1 MDNAGSDRPQRR
13 TALVGRELGRYDIQI
28 AALSETRFADVG
40 EIKEVGAGY
49 TFFWSGRKS
58 EERREAGVGFAIKT
72 ELVGKLS
79 GLPKGIN
86 DRLMTLRLPL
96 SGNKHATIV
105 SAYAPTMTNPDE
117 VKDKFYDDLDNVIS
131 ATPRTDKL
139 ILLGDFNARVGTDH
153 QTWEGVI
160 GPEGVGK
167 DMKKFHDALKTI
179 YGPKSSGA
187 TTLLSADGNTLLTD
201 KEAILERWAEH
212 FNSVLNR
219 PSSINEDAIDRLPQ
233 IECNVLLDEFP
244 TVTETRKAVQ
254 QLSSGKAPGADAIP
268 AEVYKAGGL
277 PMAEKLTELFHCMW
291 RKEAIPQEFKDASI
305 IHLYKRKG
313 NPQVCDNH
321 RGISLLSIAG
331 KILAKILLNRLNV
344 HLDQT
349 GLIPE
354 SQCGFRKDRGTI
366 DMIFTARQLQ
376 EKCQEQN
383 VDLYMTFVDLTK
395 AFDTVSRDGLW
406 KIMAKFGCPPRF
418 IAMVRQFHDGM
429 QARVQN
435 DGEFSEPFEV
445 TNGVKQGCVL
455 APTLFS
461 MMFSAMLMDA
471 FKDSDTGFPIR
482 YRFDGNIFNL
492 RRLQANT
499 KVQTDVL
506 DELLYA
512 DDMDKNASTEAKM
525 QRAMDQVSQS
535 CDNYDLTISTKKTEV
550 VHQPAPGKP
559 YNEPTIT
566 VNGQKLKVVD
576 KFTYLGSTLSRA
588 VHIDDEIT
596 ARIAKASVA
605 SDDSVQM
612 SGSEMESSLTPS

>member
-1 MDNAGSDRPQRR
+1 M
-13 TALVGRELGRYDIQI
+13 
-28 AALSETRFADVG
+28 
-40 EIKEVGAGY
+40 
-49 TFFWSGRKS
+49 
-58 EERREAGVGFAIKT
+58 
-72 ELVGKLS
+72 
-79 GLPKGIN
+79 
-86 DRLMTLRLPL
+86 
-96 SGNKHATIV
+96 
-105 SAYAPTMTNPDE
+105 
-117 VKDKFYDDLDNVIS
+117 
-131 ATPRTDKL
+131 
-139 ILLGDFNARVGTDH
+139 
-153 QTWEGVI
+153 
-160 GPEGVGK
+160 
-167 DMKKFHDALKTI
+167 
-179 YGPKSSGA
+179 
-187 TTLLSADGNTLLTD
+187 
-201 KEAILERWAEH
+201 
-212 FNSVLNR
+212 
-219 PSSINEDAIDRLPQ
+219 
-233 IECNVLLDEFP
+233 
-244 TVTETRKAVQ
+244 ETRKAVQ

-344 HLDQT
+344 HLDQK

-418 IAMVRQFHDGM
+418 
-429 QARVQN
+429 
-435 DGEFSEPFEV
+435 
-445 TNGVKQGCVL
+445 
-455 APTLFS
+455 
-461 MMFSAMLMDA
+461 
-471 FKDSDTGFPIR
+471 
-482 YRFDGNIFNL
+482 
-492 RRLQANT
+492 
-499 KVQTDVL
+499 
-506 DELLYA
+506 
-512 DDMDKNASTEAKM
+512 NASSEAKM

-566 VNGQKLKVVD
+566 VNGEKLKVVD

-588 VHIDDEIT
+588 VHIDDEVT

-605 SDDSVQM
+605 FGRLRANVWERNGIKLDTKLKVYKAVVLPTLLYACETWTVYQRHAKRLNHFHFKSCLRKLLKIKWQDKIPDTEVLKKAGMQSMHTVLKLAQLRWTGHVIRMPDERLPKKVFYGELQEGKRSQGGQKKRYKDTLKASLKDFDIPIGSWEQTAQERSKWRGLINKGAALHEKKRICEAERKRRERKANTNGPPADSM
-612 SGSEMESSLTPS
+612 TLTCSTCNRQFRARIGLVSHQRTHQHTRTYSRNNDGLSH

>member
-167 DMKKFHDALKTI
+167 CNSN
-179 YGPKSSGA
+179 G
-187 TTLLSADGNTLLTD
+187 LLLLR
-201 KEAILERWAEH
+201 KCAEH
-212 FNSVLNR
+212 DLLITNTVF
-219 PSSINEDAIDRLPQ
+219 RLPNRNKTSWMHPRSKHWHL
-233 IECNVLLDEFP
+233 IDYVIVLRTDRQDVK
-244 TVTETRKAVQ
+244 VTKTMC
-254 QLSSGKAPGADAIP
+254 GADCWTDHRLVVSKLNLRIQP
-268 AEVYKAGGL
+268 A
-277 PMAEKLTELFHCMW
+277 
-291 RKEAIPQEFKDASI
+291 RRPQ
-305 IHLYKRKG
+305 G
-313 NPQVCDNH
+313 
-321 RGISLLSIAG
+321 
-331 KILAKILLNRLNV
+331 
-344 HLDQT
+344 
-349 GLIPE
+349 
-354 SQCGFRKDRGTI
+354 
-366 DMIFTARQLQ
+366 MIFTARQLQ

-471 FKDSDTGFPIR
+471 FQDSDTGFPIR

-492 RRLQANT
+492 RRLQAKT

-525 QRAMDQVSQS
+525 QRAMDQVS
-535 CDNYDLTISTKKTEV
+535 V
-550 VHQPAPGKP
+550 
-559 YNEPTIT
+559 
-566 VNGQKLKVVD
+566 
-576 KFTYLGSTLSRA
+576 
-588 VHIDDEIT
+588 
-596 ARIAKASVA
+596 
-605 SDDSVQM
+605 M
-612 SGSEMESSLTPS
+612 